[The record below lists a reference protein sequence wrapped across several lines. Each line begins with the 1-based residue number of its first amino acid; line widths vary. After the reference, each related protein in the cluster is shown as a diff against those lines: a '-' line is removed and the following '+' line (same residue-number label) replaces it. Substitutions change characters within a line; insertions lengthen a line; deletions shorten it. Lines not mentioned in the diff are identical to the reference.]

1 MTMFALY
8 RKLAANRNLLKNLIL
23 RDLKHRYVGS
33 VGGFLWSVIHP
44 VVLLVSYTFI
54 FGVIF
59 RPDMGPEFGTNSFA
73 IFVLCG
79 LLPWILFSD
88 TIVRNCS
95 VISDNAP
102 LITKTIIPAE
112 ILPISITISNLIH
125 HLIGLAI
132 LLGVM
137 AVLYGVQFSALWIF
151 LYMFMLLLLAQGLGW
166 IVAGLHVFLRDTI
179 QALQIVLLLW
189 FYFTPIL
196 YTIERVPKNFRSLAL
211 LNPMALIVTGYR
223 SSLLHLAQPG
233 ALQIAIVLG
242 ASIGVFILGAL
253 FFRQAKPAFPDVL

>member
-33 VGGFLWSVIHP
+33 IGGFLWSVIHP
-44 VVLLVSYTFI
+44 IVLLVSYTFI
-54 FGVIF
+54 FKVLAI
-59 RPDMGPEFGTNSFA
+59 PVGPEFGTNSFA
-73 IFVLCG
+73 IFLLCG

-88 TIVRNCS
+88 TVVRNCS

-102 LITKTIIPAE
+102 LITKTVIPAE

-137 AVLYGVQFSALWIF
+137 TSLYGVQFSALWIF
-151 LYMFMLLLLAQGLGW
+151 LYMFM
-166 IVAGLHVFLRDTI
+166 
-179 QALQIVLLLW
+179 
-189 FYFTPIL
+189 
-196 YTIERVPKNFRSLAL
+196 
-211 LNPMALIVTGYR
+211 
-223 SSLLHLAQPG
+223 
-233 ALQIAIVLG
+233 
-242 ASIGVFILGAL
+242 
-253 FFRQAKPAFPDVL
+253 